1 MKRVGVLVT
10 LLASFVFAS
19 VANAA
24 TVNVNC
30 NKHGKI
36 GPVLNILN
44 PQGPNTINVTGT
56 CKETIHFIVDSF
68 PSLGLVSGA
77 KLCRINVD

>member
-56 CKETIHFIVDSF
+56 CKENLNIYHQERGQWPRQPVRVA
-68 PSLGLVSGA
+68 LA
-77 KLCRINVD
+77 